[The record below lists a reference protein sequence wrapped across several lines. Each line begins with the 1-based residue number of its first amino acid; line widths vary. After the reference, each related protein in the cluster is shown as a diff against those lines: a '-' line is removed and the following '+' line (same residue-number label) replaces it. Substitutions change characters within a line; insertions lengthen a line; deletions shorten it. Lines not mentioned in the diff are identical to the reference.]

1 MQRFALR
8 SLQIAI
14 DLAVL
19 GIALAA
25 AFFIRFD
32 GEPPIQMTKRLF
44 FLLPYVIAFQY
55 LVLTASGVSRFVW
68 RYVSLREV
76 IRIVAAVGAGSL
88 VLLAVRLVAGQYQG
102 SWGYAQYAFM
112 PIGVIVVDFALASLG
127 IAGVRGLR
135 RVIAERRAN
144 HALPAAQHKETRT
157 LLLGAGQA
165 GALVAREIAQRGDLG
180 IKAVGFL
187 DDDAT
192 KTGLVIHG
200 VRVLGATD
208 QLARFAKEH
217 RADQALITIASARG
231 DAIRRIVHLCEE
243 AEIPVRIIP
252 GIFEILDGKVNL
264 SRIREVSIEDLL
276 GREPIALEQPLVEGF
291 LRGKRVLV
299 TGAGGSI
306 GSELCRQIA
315 RFAPASISLVE
326 RAEFHLFT
334 IHQDLTKHHP
344 GLKVLPRI
352 CDVCDSKRLDA
363 VFELDQPHVVFH
375 AAAHKHV
382 PMMEWNPGEALKN
395 NIFGTRKVAQ
405 AADRFGSEAF
415 VLISTDKAVNPTSIM
430 GATKRVAE
438 MVVQALSVGSKTKY
452 VAVRFGN
459 VLGSAGSVIPIF
471 KEQIEAGG
479 PVTVTHPEMKRY
491 FMTIPEACQLVMQAS
506 AMGEG
511 GEIFV
516 LDMGTPVKILDLAQ
530 DLIRLSGFEPDEI
543 PIEFS
548 GVRPGEKLFEE
559 LGFDAEKMDKTR
571 HPKIFVGRLSPH
583 EPSELQPSLYRL
595 ASLTSCTDAAE
606 IRAALLD
613 AVPEMQADAT
623 SVPPP
628 VQPVEPAEAAV
639 LKRESRPSF
648 VGAEA

>member
-1 MQRFALR
+1 M
-8 SLQIAI
+8 
-14 DLAVL
+14 
-19 GIALAA
+19 
-25 AFFIRFD
+25 
-32 GEPPIQMTKRLF
+32 
-44 FLLPYVIAFQY
+44 
-55 LVLTASGVSRFVW
+55 
-68 RYVSLREV
+68 
-76 IRIVAAVGAGSL
+76 
-88 VLLAVRLVAGQYQG
+88 
-102 SWGYAQYAFM
+102 
-112 PIGVIVVDFALASLG
+112 
-127 IAGVRGLR
+127 
-135 RVIAERRAN
+135 
-144 HALPAAQHKETRT
+144 
-157 LLLGAGQA
+157 
-165 GALVAREIAQRGDLG
+165 
-180 IKAVGFL
+180 
-187 DDDAT
+187 DDDT
-192 KTGLVIHG
+192 NKTGLVIHG
-200 VRVLGATD
+200 IPVLGTTD
-208 QLARFAKEH
+208 QLAKLSKKHQAS
-217 RADQALITIASARG
+217 QALITIASARG
-231 DAIRRIVHLCEE
+231 DAIRRIVHLCED
-243 AEIPVRIIP
+243 ANVPVRIIP

-276 GREPIALEQPLVEGF
+276 GREPIALEQPLIESF
-291 LRGKRVLV
+291 IRGKRVLV

-315 RFAPASISLVE
+315 RFSPASISLVE

-334 IHQDLTKHHP
+334 IHQDLIHHHP
-344 GLKVLPRI
+344 ELTIRPRI

-363 VFELDQPHVVFH
+363 VFDMDRPHVVFH

-395 NIFGTRKVAQ
+395 NVFGTRKVAE
-405 AADRFGSEAF
+405 AADRFGAEAF

-471 KEQIEAGG
+471 KAQIESGG

-506 AMGEG
+506 AMGDG

-516 LDMGTPVKILDLAQ
+516 LDMGTPVKILDLAK

-559 LGFDAEKMDKTR
+559 LGFDAEKMGKTR
-571 HPKIFVGRLSPH
+571 HPKIFVGKLAAYEMH
-583 EPSELQPSLYRL
+583 EIQPSLTRL
-595 ASLTSCTDAAE
+595 ANLTSCTDASE
-606 IRAALLD
+606 IRAALQD
-613 AVPEMQADAT
+613 TVPEMQADAT

-628 VQPVEPAEAAV
+628 VEPMEPVAV
-639 LKRESRPSF
+639 RESRPSF
-648 VGAEA
+648 AGAQA

>member
-8 SLQIAI
+8 SLQMAI

-19 GIALAA
+19 AIALFA
-25 AFFIRFD
+25 AFYIRFD
-32 GEPPIQMTKRLF
+32 GQPPLQMTKRLL
-44 FLLPYVIAFQY
+44 FLLPYVIGFQY
-55 LVLTASGVSRFVW
+55 AILTAFGVSRFVW

-76 IRIVAAVGAGSL
+76 IRILAAVGVSSL
-88 VLLAVRLVAGQYQG
+88 ALLAVRLVTGQFQS
-102 SWGYAQYAFM
+102 SWGYAQYAFI
-112 PIGVIVVDFALASLG
+112 PIGVIVVDFALAALG
-127 IAGVRGLR
+127 IAGIRGLR
-135 RVIAERRAN
+135 RVIAERMAN
-144 HALPAAQHKETRT
+144 HRLPSASHKETRT

-165 GALVAREIAQRGDLG
+165 GALVAREIAQRTDIG

-187 DDDAT
+187 DDDPT

-200 VRVLGATD
+200 IPVLGTTE
-208 QLARFAKEH
+208 QLARFAKKH
-217 RADQALITIASARG
+217 QASQALITIASARG
-231 DAIRRIVHLCEE
+231 EAIRRIVHLCEE
-243 AEIPVRIIP
+243 ADVPVRIIP

-264 SRIREVSIEDLL
+264 SRIREVSIEDIL
-276 GREPIALEQPLVEGF
+276 GREPIVLEQPLIESF

-315 RFAPASISLVE
+315 RFSPASISLVE

-334 IHQDLTKHHP
+334 IHQDLLQHHP
-344 GLKVLPRI
+344 ELTIHPRI

-363 VFELDQPHVVFH
+363 VFAMDRPHVVFH

-382 PMMEWNPGEALKN
+382 PMMEWNPGEAIKN
-395 NIFGTRKVAQ
+395 NVFGTRKVAE
-405 AADRFGSEAF
+405 AADRFRAEAF

-438 MVVQALSVGSKTKY
+438 RVVQALSVGSKTKY

-471 KEQIEAGG
+471 KAQIEAGG

-506 AMGEG
+506 AMGRG

-516 LDMGTPVKILDLAQ
+516 LDMGTPVKIVDLAR

-543 PIEFS
+543 PIQFS

-559 LGFDAEKMDKTR
+559 LGFDAEKMGKTR
-571 HPKIFVGRLSPH
+571 HPKIFVGKLAACDMA
-583 EPSELQPSLYRL
+583 ELQPSLTQL
-595 ASLTSCTDAAE
+595 ANLTSSTDAAE
-606 IRAALLD
+606 IRAALQD

-623 SVPPP
+623 SIPPP
-628 VQPVEPAEAAV
+628 VEPVQ
-639 LKRESRPSF
+639 RESRPSL
-648 VGAEA
+648 ADAMA